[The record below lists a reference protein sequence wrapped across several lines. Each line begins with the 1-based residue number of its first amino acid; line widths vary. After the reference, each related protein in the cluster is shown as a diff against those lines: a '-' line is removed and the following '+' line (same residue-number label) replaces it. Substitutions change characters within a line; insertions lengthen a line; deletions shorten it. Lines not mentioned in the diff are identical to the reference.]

1 MNNNIL
7 KIIYK
12 CIAWSI
18 LILSL
23 ILISA
28 YAIAQHNNYLYTNVL
43 FTESIICIMIGI
55 FASISGNPLSL
66 SFQTIEQNNSQFKA
80 LELLHSTDTEEAKTK
95 TLGTM
100 FILSNVFV
108 FASSVSV
115 ECNSSKALNWELFCS
130 IV

>member
-66 SFQTIEQNNSQFKA
+66 SFQTIEQNNSQFQA
-80 LELLHSTDTEEAKTK
+80 LEMLHSTDTEEAKTK
-95 TLGTM
+95 MLENINIVSNIGTISLIISGVLAV
-100 FILSNVFV
+100 ILSY
-108 FASSVSV
+108 
-115 ECNSSKALNWELFCS
+115 L
-130 IV
+130 I

>member
-28 YAIAQHNNYLYTNVL
+28 YAIAQHNNYLYANVL
-43 FTESIICIMIGI
+43 FIESIICIMIGI
-55 FASISGNPLSL
+55 FASISSGNPLSL

-80 LELLHSTDTEEAKTK
+80 LETLQSTDTEEAKTK
-95 TLGTM
+95 TLDNITIVSNISTISLIISGLLGI
-100 FILSNVFV
+100 ILSY
-108 FASSVSV
+108 
-115 ECNSSKALNWELFCS
+115 L
-130 IV
+130 I

>member
-28 YAIAQHNNYLYTNVL
+28 YAIAQHNNYSYANVL
-43 FTESIICIMIGI
+43 FIESIICIMIGI

-80 LELLHSTDTEEAKTK
+80 LEMLQSTDTEEAKTK
-95 TLGTM
+95 TLDNINIVSNVSTISLIISGLLGV
-100 FILSNVFV
+100 ILSY
-108 FASSVSV
+108 
-115 ECNSSKALNWELFCS
+115 L
-130 IV
+130 I

>member
-28 YAIAQHNNYLYTNVL
+28 YAIAQHNNYLYANVL
-43 FTESIICIMIGI
+43 FIESIICTMIGI
-55 FASISGNPLSL
+55 FASTSGNPLSL

-80 LELLHSTDTEEAKTK
+80 LETLQSTDTEEAKTK
-95 TLGTM
+95 TLDNINLVSNISTISLIISGLLGI
-100 FILSNVFV
+100 ILSY
-108 FASSVSV
+108 
-115 ECNSSKALNWELFCS
+115 L
-130 IV
+130 I